1 MALSVMKTTM
11 NAQLRFMTDML
22 EIQKNQ
28 AEAMEKIATQLEEMM
43 KFLHGTTIEQVERK
57 RQQMKKTQKNDTSE
71 VEAMKEFMQKQT
83 EFSPHR

>member
-1 MALSVMKTTM
+1 MALSVIENNVM

-28 AEAMEKIATQLEEMM
+28 AEAMQRIATQLEEMM

-57 RQQMKKTQKNDTSE
+57 RQQMKKKTQKNDTSE

-83 EFSPHR
+83 EV